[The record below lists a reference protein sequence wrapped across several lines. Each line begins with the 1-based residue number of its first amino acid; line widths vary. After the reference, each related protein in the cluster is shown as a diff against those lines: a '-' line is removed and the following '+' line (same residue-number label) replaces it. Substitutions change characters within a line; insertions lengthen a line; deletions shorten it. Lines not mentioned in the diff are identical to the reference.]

1 MISLLRRLFR
11 SKGGIGKGDFARMDK
26 LEKELEYRFRDPG
39 LLRLALSHRSWVNNV
54 TRGARPPSNERLEF
68 LGDAVMNSIIT
79 DYLYNRYPGC
89 DEGELSKMKSL
100 VVSAKVL
107 VPCAELLN
115 LGDYVLLSKSEERSG
130 GRRRPSILADAFE
143 ALLGAVYLDG
153 GYEAVRGL
161 LNRTLIHI
169 MDDILADADL
179 ANYKSLLLEYS
190 QSRGFGAPFYDVLRE
205 TGPEHRKAFV
215 VSVKIRGEEWGRG
228 SGPSKKD
235 AEQAGAR
242 NALENRGARLESG

>member
-11 SKGGIGKGDFARMDK
+11 SKGGMGRGDFARLGN
-26 LEKELEYRFRDPG
+26 LERELEYRFRDPA

-54 TRGARPPSNERLEF
+54 TRGQRPPSNERLEF

-107 VPCAELLN
+107 VPCAELLH

-143 ALLGAVYLDG
+143 ATLGAVYLDG

-161 LNRTLIHI
+161 LNRTLIRI

-179 ANYKSLLLEYS
+179 ANYKSLLLEFS

-215 VSVKIRGEEWGRG
+215 VSVKVRGEEWGRG
-228 SGPSKKD
+228 TGASKKD

-242 NALENRGARLESG
+242 NALENKGARLESG

>member
-1 MISLLRRLFR
+1 VISMLRRLFR
-11 SKGGIGKGDFARMDK
+11 PKGALGNGGFARLSK
-26 LEKELEYRFRDPG
+26 LEKVLEYRFRDPG
-39 LLRLALSHRSWVNNV
+39 LLHLALSHRSWVNNV

-79 DYLYNRYPGC
+79 DYLYNRFPGC

-107 VPCAELLN
+107 VPCAELLQ
-115 LGDYVLLSKSEERSG
+115 LGDFVLLSKSEERSG

-153 GYEAVRGL
+153 GYESVRGL
-161 LNRTLIHI
+161 LNRTLIRI
-169 MDDILADADL
+169 MDDVLADADL
-179 ANYKSLLLEYS
+179 ANYKSLLLEFS
-190 QSRGFGAPFYDVLRE
+190 QSHGYGAPFYDVLRE

-215 VSVKIRGEEWGRG
+215 VSVKVRGEEWGRG
-228 SGPSKKD
+228 TGGSKKD

>member
-11 SKGGIGKGDFARMDK
+11 SKGGINQGDFTRLGK
-26 LEKELEYRFRDPG
+26 LEKFLEYRFRDPG
-39 LLRLALSHRSWVNNV
+39 LLRLALSHRSWVNNA
-54 TRGARPPSNERLEF
+54 TRGSRPPSNERLEF

-79 DYLYNRYPGC
+79 DFLYNRYPGC

-115 LGDYVLLSKSEERSG
+115 LGDFVLLSKSEERSG

-143 ALLGAVYLDG
+143 AVLGAIYLDG

-161 LNRTLIHI
+161 LNRTLILI

-190 QSRGFGAPFYDVLRE
+190 QSRGYGAPFYDVLRE

-215 VSVKIRGEEWGRG
+215 VSVKVRGEEWGRG
-228 SGPSKKD
+228 TGASKKD

-242 NALENRGARLESG
+242 NALENKGARLESG

>member
-1 MISLLRRLFR
+1 MFSYLRSLFR
-11 SKGGIGKGDFARMDK
+11 ANSGLSGGDITRLGK
-26 LEKELEYRFRDPG
+26 LEKHLDYRFRDPG
-39 LLRLALSHRSWVNNV
+39 LLRLALSHRSWVNNAA
-54 TRGARPPSNERLEF
+54 RGERPPSNERLEF
-68 LGDAVMNSIIT
+68 LGDAVMNAIIT
-79 DYLYNRYPGC
+79 DYLYNRYTGC

-107 VPCAELLN
+107 VPCAELLH
-115 LGDYVLLSKSEERSG
+115 LGDFVLLSKSEERSG

-143 ALLGAVYLDG
+143 AVLGAVYLDG

-179 ANYKSLLLEYS
+179 ANYKSLLLEFS
-190 QSRGFGAPFYDVLRE
+190 QSRGFGAPFYDVLNE

-215 VSVKIRGEEWGRG
+215 VSVKVRGEEWGRG
-228 SGPSKKD
+228 TGTSKKE

-242 NALENRGARLESG
+242 DALENKGARLESG